1 MIVIQIPLPALLD
14 LFLIKSIK
22 FEYSIIDFL
31 LCLQQSQQTMPHDV
45 KLVQLARDNELIPM
59 DVDIVEASGN
69 TNKH

>member
-22 FEYSIIDFL
+22 LEYSIIDFL

-59 DVDIVEASGN
+59 DVDIVEASVN
-69 TNKH
+69 INKH

>member
-22 FEYSIIDFL
+22 LEYSIIDFL

-45 KLVQLARDNELIPM
+45 KLVQLARVNELIPM
-59 DVDIVEASGN
+59 DVDIVEASVN
-69 TNKH
+69 INKH

>member
-22 FEYSIIDFL
+22 LEYSIIDFL
-31 LCLQQSQQTMPHDV
+31 LCLQQLQQTMPHDV

-59 DVDIVEASGN
+59 DVDIVEASVN
-69 TNKH
+69 INKH

>member
-22 FEYSIIDFL
+22 LEYSIIDFL

-69 TNKH
+69 INKH